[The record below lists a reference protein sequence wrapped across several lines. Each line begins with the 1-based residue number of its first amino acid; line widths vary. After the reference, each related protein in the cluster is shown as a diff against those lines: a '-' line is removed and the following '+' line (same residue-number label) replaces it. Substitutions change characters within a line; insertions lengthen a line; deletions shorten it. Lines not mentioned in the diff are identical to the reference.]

1 MSERSITTIL
11 STRACRSTRV
21 DWLLVLLLV
30 VGQGLYTENTHAAA
44 DEYRTVSVAD
54 PYLEMRTGP
63 GKGYPKFHVV
73 DRGESVDILK
83 RRTDWFL
90 VRTPNEKEGW
100 VSREQLE
107 LTLQP
112 DGQKIEFEAAKLSDF
127 TDARWETGVLAGDFG
142 GANIISLYGA
152 YSLNRHVSL
161 ELWGS
166 QILGNFSNGWMGSI
180 NVVHETW
187 PDWRISPFFTLGTG
201 IIHTEPKS
209 TIVQGEDRTD
219 QVAHV
224 GAGFRIYIMRRF
236 LLRAEYKSYVVFTS
250 RDNNEEVEEWKVG
263 FAFFF

>member
-1 MSERSITTIL
+1 MSERSITIIH
-11 STRACRSTRV
+11 STHPLTRV
-21 DWLLVLLLV
+21 SWGLLLLLVLSQV
-30 VGQGLYTENTHAAA
+30 FSAEPAHAKT
-44 DEYRTVSVAD
+44 EYRSVSVAD

-63 GKGYPKFHVV
+63 GIGYPKFYVV
-73 DRGESVDILK
+73 DRGDSVEILK

-90 VRTPNEKEGW
+90 VRAENGKEGW
-100 VSREQLE
+100 VSREQLQR
-107 LTLQP
+107 TLQP
-112 DGQKIEFEAAKLSDF
+112 DGQEIKFKVASQADF
-127 TDARWETGVLAGDFG
+127 TDARWEAGVLAGDFG
-142 GANIISLYGA
+142 GANIISLYGSF
-152 YSLNRHVSL
+152 SLNPHVSI

-201 IIHTEPKS
+201 VIHTEPKS

-224 GAGFRIYIMRRF
+224 GAGFRIYATQRF
-236 LLRAEYKSYVVFTS
+236 ILRAEYKSYVVFTS
-250 RDNNEEVEEWKVG
+250 RDDNEEVEEWKVG